1 MKVCVLL
8 KQQWITVGPYL
19 AVFYFHFDVYFVIMK
34 VIFPQ
39 CIVVDEFHLQNLK
52 IALTRK
58 LSILEACCIE
68 QKVFGCTCFTHI

>member
-39 CIVVDEFHLQNLK
+39 CMAYVASVRYI
-52 IALTRK
+52 IRLTL
-58 LSILEACCIE
+58 LSAFKNRI
-68 QKVFGCTCFTHI
+68 